1 MLDPKLI
8 KEKPEMIRN
17 MLKSRAVEF
26 DLDELIK
33 TDEKRREFI
42 IKTDELRKKKN
53 QVGIRISEKKKAKED
68 ASSILAEMKNISSEL
83 TKLESEQEEIENKYL
98 KLASTIPNLVHESVP
113 IGIDDSANIE
123 IKKWGN
129 IPKFDFKVKDHIDIS
144 ENLNLVDLERAA
156 KVAGARFY
164 YLKND
169 LVRLNQALINF
180 GLDFLAE
187 KGYSLIQPPYM
198 INRESMEGAVIAEDF
213 EEVIYKIQDE
223 DLYMI
228 GTSEHAMAAM
238 HSKEI
243 IEGKNIPMKYAG
255 ISPCFRKEAGA
266 HGRDQKGIF
275 RVHQFDKIEQ
285 FVFSKPED
293 SWKEHEK
300 LLAVAEEF
308 YQKLEIPYRVMLLS
322 TGDIG
327 KISAKTYDIE
337 AWMAGQNA
345 YREIVSCSNCL
356 EYQARR
362 LKIRFRDKTNED
374 TQYIHTLNSTLIAT
388 TRVLVSI
395 MENFQTKEG
404 HIRIPQGFTAIY
416 GKSERDILTYPYILD
431 LKFVKNWHAEKVE

>member
-8 KEKPEMIRN
+8 KEKPEIIRN

-26 DLDELIK
+26 DLEGLIES
-33 TDEKRREFI
+33 DQKRREFI

-53 QVGIRISEKKKAKED
+53 QVAITISEKKKAGDD
-68 ASSILAEMKNISSEL
+68 ASAILIEMKNISNEL
-83 TKLESEQEEIENKYL
+83 TKLESEQVEIEKKYL
-98 KLASTIPNLVHESVP
+98 KLASTIPNLIHDSVP
-113 IGIDDSANIE
+113 IGIDDSSNKE
-123 IKKWGN
+123 IKKCGN
-129 IPKFDFKVKDHIDIS
+129 IPKFDFKIKDHIDIS
-144 ENLNLVDLERAA
+144 EDLDLVDLERAA

-169 LVRLNQALINF
+169 LVRLNQALIHF
-180 GLDFLAE
+180 GLDFLTE
-187 KGYSLIQPPYM
+187 KGYSLVQPPYM

-213 EEVIYKIQDE
+213 EEVIYKVQEE

-255 ISPCFRKEAGA
+255 VSPCFRKEAGA

-300 LLAVAEEF
+300 MLAVAEEF

-374 TQYIHTLNSTLIAT
+374 TQYVHTLNSTLIAT
-388 TRVLVSI
+388 TRVLVAI
-395 MENFQTKEG
+395 MENFQTKDG
-404 HIRIPQGFTAIY
+404 HIRIPQVLQSYMGNQKEI
-416 GKSERDILTYPYILD
+416 
-431 LKFVKNWHAEKVE
+431 

>member
-8 KEKPEMIRN
+8 KEKPEVIKN
-17 MLKSRAVEF
+17 MLKARSVEF
-26 DLDELIK
+26 DLEGLINS
-33 TDEKRREFI
+33 DQKRREFI
-42 IKTDELRKKKN
+42 TKTDELRKKKN
-53 QVGIRISEKKKAKED
+53 QVALNISEKKKKGED
-68 ASSILAEMKNISSEL
+68 ISSILAEMKSVSEQL
-83 TKLESEQEEIENKYL
+83 SKLEVEQNNIEKKYL
-98 KLASTIPNLVHESVP
+98 KLATSIPNLIHESVP
-113 IGIDDSANIE
+113 IGEDEESNKE

-129 IPKFDFKVKDHIDIS
+129 IPEFDFKIKDHIDIS
-144 ENLNLVDLERAA
+144 EDLDLVDLERAA

-180 GLDFLAE
+180 GLDFLRE
-187 KGYSLIQPPYM
+187 KGYSTVQPPYM

-213 EEVIYKIQDE
+213 EEVIYKIDNQ

-243 IEGKNIPMKYAG
+243 IEGKDIPKKYAG

-300 LLAVAEEF
+300 LLSIAEEF

-322 TGDIG
+322 TGDTG
-327 KISAKTYDIE
+327 NISAKTYDIE

-345 YREIVSCSNCL
+345 YRDIVSCSNCL

-374 TQYIHTLNSTLIAT
+374 TQYVHTLNSTLIAT
-388 TRVLVSI
+388 TRVLVAI
-395 MENFQTKEG
+395 MENFQTKDG
-404 HIRIPQGFTAIY
+404 HIRIPEVLQGYMGNQKEI
-416 GKSERDILTYPYILD
+416 
-431 LKFVKNWHAEKVE
+431 

>member
-8 KEKPEMIRN
+8 KEKPEVIKD
-17 MLKSRAVEF
+17 MLKARSVEF
-26 DLDELIK
+26 DLEGLI
-33 TDEKRREFI
+33 DSDQKRREFI
-42 IKTDELRKKKN
+42 SKTDELRKKKN
-53 QVGIRISEKKKAKED
+53 QVALNISEKKKKGED
-68 ASSILAEMKNISSEL
+68 ISSILAEMKSVSEQL
-83 TKLESEQEEIENKYL
+83 SKLEVDQNNIEKKYL
-98 KLASTIPNLVHESVP
+98 KLATSIPNLIHESVP
-113 IGIDDSANIE
+113 IGEDDESNKE

-129 IPKFDFKVKDHIDIS
+129 IPEFDFKIKDHIDIS
-144 ENLNLVDLERAA
+144 EDLDLVDLERAA

-180 GLDFLAE
+180 GLDFLRK
-187 KGYSLIQPPYM
+187 KGYSVVQPPYM
-198 INRESMEGAVIAEDF
+198 INRESMEGAVITEDF
-213 EEVIYKIQDE
+213 EEVIYKIDNQ

-243 IEGKNIPMKYAG
+243 IEGKDIPKKYAG

-300 LLAVAEEF
+300 LLSIAEEF

-322 TGDIG
+322 TGDTG
-327 KISAKTYDIE
+327 NISAKTYDIE

-374 TQYIHTLNSTLIAT
+374 TQYVHTLNSTLIAT
-388 TRVLVSI
+388 TRVLVAI
-395 MENFQTKEG
+395 MENFQTKDG
-404 HIRIPQGFTAIY
+404 HIRIPEVLQGYMGNQKEI
-416 GKSERDILTYPYILD
+416 
-431 LKFVKNWHAEKVE
+431 

>member
-8 KEKPEMIRN
+8 KEKPEIIRN

-26 DLDELIK
+26 DLEELIES
-33 TDEKRREFI
+33 DQKRREFI

-53 QVGIRISEKKKAKED
+53 QVAITISEKKKAGED
-68 ASSILAEMKNISSEL
+68 ASSILAEMKNISNEL
-83 TKLESEQEEIENKYL
+83 TKLESEQEEIEKKYL
-98 KLASTIPNLVHESVP
+98 KLASTIPNLVDKSVP
-113 IGIDDSANIE
+113 LGIDDSSNKE

-129 IPKFDFKVKDHIDIS
+129 IPKFDFKIKDHIDIS
-144 ENLNLVDLERAA
+144 EDLSLVDLERAA

-169 LVRLNQALINF
+169 LVRLNQALIHF
-180 GLDFLAE
+180 GLDFLTE
-187 KGYSLIQPPYM
+187 KGYSLVQPPYM

-213 EEVIYKIQDE
+213 EEVIYKVQEE

-243 IEGKNIPMKYAG
+243 IEGKNMPMKYAG
-255 ISPCFRKEAGA
+255 VSPCFRKEAGA

-285 FVFSKPED
+285 FIFSKPED

-300 LLAVAEEF
+300 MLAIAEEF

-345 YREIVSCSNCL
+345 YREIVSRSNCL

-374 TQYIHTLNSTLIAT
+374 TQYVHTLNSTLIAT
-388 TRVLVSI
+388 TRVLVAI
-395 MENFQTKEG
+395 MENFQTKDG
-404 HIRIPQGFTAIY
+404 HIRIPQVLQSYMGNQKEI
-416 GKSERDILTYPYILD
+416 
-431 LKFVKNWHAEKVE
+431 

>member
-8 KEKPEMIRN
+8 KEKPEVIKN
-17 MLKSRAVEF
+17 MLKARSVEF
-26 DLDELIK
+26 DLEGLINS
-33 TDEKRREFI
+33 DQKRREFI
-42 IKTDELRKKKN
+42 TKTDELRKKKN
-53 QVGIRISEKKKAKED
+53 QVALNISEKKKKGED
-68 ASSILAEMKNISSEL
+68 ISSILAEMKSVSEEL
-83 TKLESEQEEIENKYL
+83 SKLEVEQNNIEKKYL
-98 KLASTIPNLVHESVP
+98 KLATSIPNLIHESVP
-113 IGIDDSANIE
+113 IGENEESNKE

-129 IPKFDFKVKDHIDIS
+129 IPEFDFKIKDHIDIS
-144 ENLNLVDLERAA
+144 EDLDLVDLERAA

-180 GLDFLAE
+180 GLDFLRE
-187 KGYSLIQPPYM
+187 KGYSAVQPPYM

-213 EEVIYKIQDE
+213 EEVIYKIDNQ

-243 IEGKNIPMKYAG
+243 IEGKDIPKKYAG

-300 LLAVAEEF
+300 LLSIAEEF

-322 TGDIG
+322 TGDTG
-327 KISAKTYDIE
+327 NISAKTYDIE

-374 TQYIHTLNSTLIAT
+374 TQYVHTLNSTLIAT
-388 TRVLVSI
+388 TRVLVAI
-395 MENFQTKEG
+395 MENFQTKDG
-404 HIRIPQGFTAIY
+404 HIRIPEVLQGYMGNQKEI
-416 GKSERDILTYPYILD
+416 
-431 LKFVKNWHAEKVE
+431 